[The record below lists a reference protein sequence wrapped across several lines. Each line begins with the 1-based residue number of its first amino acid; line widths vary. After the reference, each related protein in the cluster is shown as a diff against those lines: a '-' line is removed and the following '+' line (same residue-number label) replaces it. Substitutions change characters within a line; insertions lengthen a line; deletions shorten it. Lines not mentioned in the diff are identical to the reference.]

1 MDAASDPPMGLTENS
16 APMYF
21 SSAISLYKK
30 QKKTLALNS
39 SAFVDFG
46 YLKDLTEILYRILE
60 GPGRREGLRCWRER
74 TRGKIKRGRKR
85 GRKFDDSE
93 EEDQQEEVVEK
104 KDEEMCSVISKEEAR
119 VLRKER
125 EIAKARKAL
134 EKYTDTKKLNSEDLS
149 QISLAAKCCPSI
161 DSSYDK
167 TTLICEGI
175 ARRRVRDRLR
185 KQVPYHDKEIFKDI
199 LQKVKSGKANIPR
212 RGGGGGVAPHQI
224 IKSLDAKNEN
234 GAEVAELQWS
244 RMVEDMSKKGKL
256 TNCLAVTDVSAS
268 MGGFPMELSIALGL
282 LVSELS
288 EEPCK
293 GKLIT
298 FSENPEIHLI
308 QGDEINPETV
318 FWNLRYSPST
328 PVVAKQTGVAML
340 NGFSKNLLS
349 VFLNEGGNRPVLVM
363 STKELV
369 IYDRLICDELLI
381 FQDSREF

>member
-21 SSAISLYKK
+21 SSGNPCQDFFIHVVSGTPYDKLTQRIELRK
-30 QKKTLALNS
+30 LWLNS

-60 GPGRREGLRCWRER
+60 GPGRREGLR
-74 TRGKIKRGRKR
+74 KIKRGRKR

-134 EKYTDTKKLNSEDLS
+134 EKYSSDSSDTKKLNSEDLS

-185 KQVPYHDKEIFKDI
+185 KQVPYTFFKKCRVGRQIFP
-199 LQKVKSGKANIPR
+199 A
-212 RGGGGGVAPHQI
+212 GGGGVAPHQI

-349 VFLNEGGNRPVLVM
+349 VFLNEGGNRPVLLM

-381 FQDSREF
+381 FQ